1 MRKHWTVRTSVLLFA
16 LVALTLVVQ
25 AVTTT
30 TLSVTRFSDTYVTR
44 TSGVLTANDPGTY
57 NIDCG
62 GTTTCPAGTY
72 ELSYFMG
79 ITAPAT
85 AGSSTLVVTAHDG
98 YNSQVITSSTIDTA
112 KGTVTG
118 THPTSGIGFIAGKT
132 VIVTAGTGHITAG
145 VTVTSATGS
154 PNMQVDVA
162 VKRIR

>member
-1 MRKHWTVRTSVLLFA
+1 MKKHLAVRSSVLLFA
-16 LVALTLVVQ
+16 LFALVLVVQ

-30 TLSVTRFSDTYVTR
+30 TKTVSRFTDTYVTR

-57 NIDCG
+57 DIDCG

-72 ELSYFMG
+72 EVLYIMG

-85 AGSSTLVVTAHDG
+85 AGSSTLVITAHDG

-118 THPTSGIGFIAGKT
+118 THPTSGIGFIAGQSIIT
-132 VIVTAGTGHITAG
+132 TAGTGHITAG

-154 PNMQVDVA
+154 PNMYVDVA